1 MAAPEEGKMSDFWQF
16 VIGAPIT
23 LFVLYIFLSGISF
36 SRRPSWRAQYKWSE
50 QTPEVM
56 AEYRAKR
63 DAMIRRAEE
72 LNNERF

>member
-1 MAAPEEGKMSDFWQF
+1 MVYKGMRDAGKEREMECFSLL
-16 VIGAPIT
+16 IT

-63 DAMIRRAEE
+63 DALLRS
-72 LNNERF
+72 LNDEPSF